1 MKKIFSLLLVCLLL
15 LGGCTA
21 SQNQEDHTTEIL
33 ATTYPLYLFAST
45 ITEGADHINVSQ
57 LITEQVSCLH
67 DYTLTVTDMKL
78 IEKADVIIIN
88 GAELEE
94 FMEDALAQ
102 SDAAVIDCSERIEL
116 LPATGHEHEHEHNH
130 DDHHHGHY
138 DPHYWLDLGNAAIML
153 KTITDRL
160 SALDSSHAE
169 RYGDNYTRAANL
181 LAETSVETPTLSCPH
196 LITFHDGFQYLAHAG
211 GLTLLKSIEE
221 ESGSE
226 ASAAEI
232 KEIISLIQDHQIP
245 AIFTEMNGSDRTAQV
260 ISRETGVAVY
270 RLDMLMSGDGHNLS
284 DYINAIQSN
293 YSVIREAL
301 S

>member
-15 LGGCTA
+15 LGGCTTP
-21 SQNQEDHTTEIL
+21 QNQEDHTIEIL

-94 FMEDALAQ
+94 FLEDALAQ
-102 SDAAVIDCSERIEL
+102 SDAAVIDCSERIDL
-116 LPATGHEHEHEHNH
+116 LPATGHEHEHEH

-153 KTITDRL
+153 KTITNQL
-160 SALDSSHAE
+160 SALDSSHTE
-169 RYGDNYTRAANL
+169 RYKDNYTRAANL
-181 LAETSVETPTLSCPH
+181 LAETSVEAPILSCPY

-226 ASAAEI
+226 TSAAEI
-232 KEIISLIQDHQIP
+232 KEITSLIRDYQIP
-245 AIFTEMNGSDRTAQV
+245 AIFTEKNGSDRTAQV

-270 RLDMLMSGDGHNLS
+270 RMDMLMSGEGHDLS

-293 YSVIREAL
+293 YTVIREAL

>member
-1 MKKIFSLLLVCLLL
+1 MKKVFSLLLVCLLL
-15 LGGCTA
+15 LGGCTTP
-21 SQNQEDHTTEIL
+21 QNQEDHTIEIL

-45 ITEGADHINVSQ
+45 ITNGADHINVSQ

-67 DYTLTVTDMKL
+67 DYTLSVKDMKL
-78 IEKADVIIIN
+78 IEKADAIVIN

-102 SDAAVIDCSERIEL
+102 SGAAVIDCSESIEL
-116 LPATGHEHEHEHNH
+116 LPAAGHDHEHDH

-138 DPHYWLDLGNAAIML
+138 DPHYWLEFSNAAIML
-153 KTITDRL
+153 KTITDQL
-160 SALDSSHAE
+160 STLDSSHAE
-169 RYGDNYTRAANL
+169 RYKENYTRAVSL
-181 LAETSVETPTLSCPH
+181 LAETSVETPALSCPY

-232 KEIISLIQDHQIP
+232 KKIISLVQEYQIP
-245 AIFTEMNGSDRTAQV
+245 AIFTEKNGSDRTANV

-270 RLDMLMSGDGHNLS
+270 QLDMLMSGDGHDLS
-284 DYINAIQSN
+284 DYINAMQSN
-293 YSVIREAL
+293 YSVILEAL